1 MRGDVVV
8 VGGGP
13 AGISAAI
20 AAGRLGCKT
29 ILLERYG
36 FLGGMS
42 TIAGVYP
49 WMTFHTEGGRQVIF
63 GLAQEI
69 VDRLVKL
76 GASPG
81 HLRDTIGFVHTVTP
95 FDGEA
100 FKLLALD
107 MLREA
112 NVKVLLHSYVDEV
125 KTEENTIQ
133 SVLVATKSGRI
144 EIRGGM
150 FVDAT
155 GDADLALMAGA
166 PVLKG
171 RDSDQQTQPMTLKFR
186 MRGVDTAVIKEK
198 MMQEPEN
205 FYGKTLVDKLAE
217 LPLTGIQGFYR
228 EWQQAGLPINRD
240 QVLLFVGPEP
250 DEVVVNCTRI
260 QGLDGT
266 DVEDLTRAEE
276 EGLRQV
282 MMMARF
288 LKESIPGFEKAVI
301 SSVAPQIGIRETRRI
316 EGLYTLTADDVIEG
330 RKFADAIAKSG
341 YPIDIHDPTGKG
353 VTAAWIKGDGAYDI
367 PYRSLVPKGIANL
380 LVGGRCISTSHEAQ
394 ATTRLTPSCMAT
406 GQAAGTAAALAL
418 QTQKHPA
425 EVDINLLQ
433 QELRRQNAYI

>member
-288 LKESIPGFEKAVI
+288 LKESIPGFEQAVI

>member
-112 NVKVLLHSYVDEV
+112 NV
-125 KTEENTIQ
+125 
-133 SVLVATKSGRI
+133 
-144 EIRGGM
+144 
-150 FVDAT
+150 
-155 GDADLALMAGA
+155 
-166 PVLKG
+166 
-171 RDSDQQTQPMTLKFR
+171 
-186 MRGVDTAVIKEK
+186 
-198 MMQEPEN
+198 
-205 FYGKTLVDKLAE
+205 
-217 LPLTGIQGFYR
+217 
-228 EWQQAGLPINRD
+228 
-240 QVLLFVGPEP
+240 
-250 DEVVVNCTRI
+250 
-260 QGLDGT
+260 
-266 DVEDLTRAEE
+266 
-276 EGLRQV
+276 
-282 MMMARF
+282 
-288 LKESIPGFEKAVI
+288 
-301 SSVAPQIGIRETRRI
+301 
-316 EGLYTLTADDVIEG
+316 
-330 RKFADAIAKSG
+330 
-341 YPIDIHDPTGKG
+341 
-353 VTAAWIKGDGAYDI
+353 
-367 PYRSLVPKGIANL
+367 
-380 LVGGRCISTSHEAQ
+380 
-394 ATTRLTPSCMAT
+394 
-406 GQAAGTAAALAL
+406 
-418 QTQKHPA
+418 
-425 EVDINLLQ
+425 
-433 QELRRQNAYI
+433 

>member
-301 SSVAPQIGIRETRRI
+301 SSVAPQTGIRETRRI

>member
-1 MRGDVVV
+1 MV
-8 VGGGP
+8 VGGGH
-13 AGISAAI
+13 AGISAAM
-20 AAGRLGCKT
+20 AAGRLGCKP

-288 LKESIPGFEKAVI
+288 LKKSIPGFEKAVI
-301 SSVAPQIGIRETRRI
+301 SSVAPQTGIRETRRI